1 MRWCDSISKSMDMN
15 LSKLQEIV
23 KDQEVWHAACSLWDH
38 KELDMSERLN
48 NNKMLP
54 NTRESQRRK
63 RR

>member
-1 MRWCDSISKSMDMN
+1 MRWCDSISDSMDMN

-23 KDQEVWHAACSLWDH
+23 KDQEVWRAACGLWDH
-38 KELDMSERLN
+38 KELDMTERLN
-48 NNKMLP
+48 SNEMLP